1 MFFAVFHQVED
12 GDGDQVGHKHKHLPP
27 LDRPA
32 NSLTALQDLQINQ
45 KLGTIALE
53 EELAGSVLYF
63 ANFFEKLG
71 KHLCFGLPA
80 VVVSVQEVTAYRLS
94 TARGGARVA
103 SETVSVAGC
112 CLTQGIMDAAGAV
125 TCNGW
130 VKAYHTGED
139 EQGEKKRTEHLE
151 VLDSLI

>member
-1 MFFAVFHQVED
+1 MFHQVED
-12 GDGDQVGHKHKHLPP
+12 GDGDQVGHKHEHLPP

-32 NSLTALQDLQINQ
+32 NSLTALQNLQINQ

-53 EELAGSVLYF
+53 EELAGRVLYF
-63 ANFFEKLG
+63 ANFFEKMG

-80 VVVSVQEVTAYRLS
+80 VVVSVQEVTGVR
-94 TARGGARVA
+94 RGGAKVA

-112 CLTQGIMDAAGAV
+112 CLTQGIMDAVGAV
-125 TCNGW
+125 TCNGC
-130 VKAYHTGED
+130 VKACHTGED